1 MYVFLCNCRI
11 VHRTVEAV
19 LESEKQN
26 RTEECSKWQLQR
38 GKKVHQRGRR
48 KHEGW
53 GMKRKWRKLFL
64 VQVRRG

>member
-1 MYVFLCNCRI
+1 
-11 VHRTVEAV
+11 VEAV